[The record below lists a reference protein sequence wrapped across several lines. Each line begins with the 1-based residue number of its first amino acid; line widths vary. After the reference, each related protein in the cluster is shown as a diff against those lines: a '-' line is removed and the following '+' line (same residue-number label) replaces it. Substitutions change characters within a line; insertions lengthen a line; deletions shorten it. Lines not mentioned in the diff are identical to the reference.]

1 MTESKSNLSLLAYN
15 ETLSCVRCGYCLPAC
30 PTYETMGSE
39 TDSPRGRIQLVK
51 AAAEGKLNDLDSL
64 AMAIDNCLG
73 CRACETACPSGVRYG
88 QIYESAKRL
97 LYAER
102 TPSFFVRFVRT
113 CLLRTVKH
121 KGALK
126 LMGMLLSFMQA
137 IRLLQAVQKV
147 GLDRFLP
154 APIRTIWPALPK
166 IPHPLALRKESRPI
180 QPPSP
185 GELTVLFFQGCVM
198 DVLYRNANLDSM
210 RLLKAAGIK
219 VIPFQAARCCGALHA
234 HAGDEKSA
242 RELAKHN
249 IEALERLELNYR
261 IDYVVNAA
269 GGCGAML
276 QEYAQLLSDEPEWRE
291 RAKRFAAKCVDIS
304 YVLLDSGN
312 QVKWRSSADSAQETV
327 QETVTYQPS
336 CHMTHVQKNRSA
348 PLKLIHSVPGI
359 RYVPMEN
366 ADMCCGSAGIY
377 NFIRYEQSMD
387 ILDRKMEALKKSGAT
402 TVIATNPGCMLQLE
416 LGLKRAHLHD
426 KVKVVHLAEWLAQ
439 HVLDLSN
446 RSNRSTSQFENRRNC
461 DE

>member
-137 IRLLQAVQKV
+137 IRLPQAVQKV

-154 APIRTIWPALPK
+154 APIPNDLAGIAQNPSSASSSQGVKTNPAAQPGGAYGSFFPRLCHGCALPK
-166 IPHPLALRKESRPI
+166 R
-180 QPPSP
+180 
-185 GELTVLFFQGCVM
+185 
-198 DVLYRNANLDSM
+198 
-210 RLLKAAGIK
+210 
-219 VIPFQAARCCGALHA
+219 
-234 HAGDEKSA
+234 
-242 RELAKHN
+242 
-249 IEALERLELNYR
+249 
-261 IDYVVNAA
+261 
-269 GGCGAML
+269 
-276 QEYAQLLSDEPEWRE
+276 
-291 RAKRFAAKCVDIS
+291 
-304 YVLLDSGN
+304 
-312 QVKWRSSADSAQETV
+312 
-327 QETVTYQPS
+327 
-336 CHMTHVQKNRSA
+336 
-348 PLKLIHSVPGI
+348 
-359 RYVPMEN
+359 
-366 ADMCCGSAGIY
+366 
-377 NFIRYEQSMD
+377 QS
-387 ILDRKMEALKKSGAT
+387 
-402 TVIATNPGCMLQLE
+402 
-416 LGLKRAHLHD
+416 
-426 KVKVVHLAEWLAQ
+426 
-439 HVLDLSN
+439 
-446 RSNRSTSQFENRRNC
+446 
-461 DE
+461 